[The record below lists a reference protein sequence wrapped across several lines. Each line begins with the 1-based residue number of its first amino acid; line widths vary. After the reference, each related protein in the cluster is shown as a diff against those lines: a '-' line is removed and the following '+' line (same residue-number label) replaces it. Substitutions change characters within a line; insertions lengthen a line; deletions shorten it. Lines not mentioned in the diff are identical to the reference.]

1 MSDID
6 NILDPANSGG
16 AKPVVPKVKK
26 ISATKERLDELEAI
40 LHSDP
45 HKFDTSSFTADQS
58 DLPTSTDIKYID
70 YDEKKTNHNRYA
82 DQVILNIIKTYVKNP
97 KTLEAPRVKDLQ
109 QNDARK
115 YARLLLMEEI
125 SEANLIQLQE
135 TIDGGDPSKEMFDS
149 VNKAQQEL
157 RNNMN
162 ATDTLLNK
170 CDTYWKNYA
179 ATFGFENEEEKI
191 AAELD
196 TKNVEDKR
204 VIVSQAELT
213 QNIHDIVAA
222 QKERERISREEEE
235 GE

>member
-6 NILDPANSGG
+6 NILDPVNDGA
-16 AKPVVPKVKK
+16 AKPAVPKIKK
-26 ISATKERLDELEAI
+26 VSPTKERLDELEAI

-45 HKFDTSSFTADQS
+45 HKFDPSSFTADQS
-58 DLPTSTDIKYID
+58 DLPMSTDIKYID
-70 YDEKKTNHNRYA
+70 YDEKKKNHKDYA
-82 DQVILNIIKTYVKNP
+82 EQVILNIVKTYVKNP

-109 QNDARK
+109 QNDVRK

-162 ATDTLLNK
+162 AIDTLLNK

-191 AAELD
+191 AAESD
-196 TKNVEDKR
+196 TKDNDDKR
-204 VIVSQAELT
+204 VIVSQSQLT
-213 QNIHDIVAA
+213 ENIYNIVAA
-222 QKERERISREEEE
+222 QKERERVSREEEE